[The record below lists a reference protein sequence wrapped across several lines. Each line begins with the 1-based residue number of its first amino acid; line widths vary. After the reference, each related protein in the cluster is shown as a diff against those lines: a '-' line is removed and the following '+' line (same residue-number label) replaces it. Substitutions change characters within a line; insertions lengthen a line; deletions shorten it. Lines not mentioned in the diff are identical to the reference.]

1 MWIVAAVV
9 TMLCFG
15 INNMIFK
22 ATSGTGISKIHMQFF
37 FYLTAFLIMFGYG
50 IVEGFESFNGLTVVL
65 GGIIGILNANGNIQM
80 SKAFEKGPA
89 SLTSPLIS
97 TNTVIP
103 ILSAALIFHE
113 HITLIQ
119 WLGIIVMLASAAVIQ
134 YVPGNGGVKIDY
146 KPWMFHVLLSIG
158 SFGVLGVLMKTS
170 SQLNIDSINTLVCMY
185 AGGATYLIINSL
197 ITKEKWQPTEL
208 KLGAIIGC
216 FSVVGYSSYFFALNT
231 GVASIVFPIVS
242 LSCLVVVLGSCWLYK
257 ERLKMYQVIGVFS
270 ALVGIVI
277 TKIYEACE
285 L

>member
-1 MWIVAAVV
+1 MWIVAAVM
-9 TMLCFG
+9 TMFCFG

-22 ATSGTGISKIHMQFF
+22 VTAGKGLSKVHMQFF
-37 FYLTAFLIMFGYG
+37 FYLIAFLLMCGYG
-50 IVEGFESFNGLTVVL
+50 IISGFASFNGLTIVL
-65 GGIIGILNANGNIQM
+65 GAIIGILNANGNIQM

-119 WLGIIVMLASAAVIQ
+119 WIGIIIMLASAAVIQ
-134 YVPGNGGVKIDY
+134 YVPGNGVKMNY
-146 KPWMFHVLLSIG
+146 KPWMYRVLLSVV

-170 SQLNIDSINTLVCMY
+170 SHLHIDSINTLVCMY
-185 AGGATYLIINSL
+185 GGGASYLIINSF
-197 ITKEKWQPTEL
+197 IMKEKWQRTEL
-208 KLGAIIGC
+208 KFGAIIGC

-242 LSCLVVVLGSCWLYK
+242 LSCLVVVLSSCLLYK
-257 ERLKMYQVIGVFS
+257 ERLKLYQVVGVIS
-270 ALVGIVI
+270 ALVGIVL
-277 TKIYEACE
+277 TKI
-285 L
+285 

>member
-1 MWIVAAVV
+1 MWIIAAVL

-22 ATSGTGISKIHMQFF
+22 VTSGKGLSKVHMQFF
-37 FYLTAFLIMFGYG
+37 FYLVAFILMLGYG
-50 IVEGFESFNGLTVVL
+50 IVAGFASFNGLTIVL
-65 GGIIGILNANGNIQM
+65 GAIIGILNANGNIQM

-119 WLGIIVMLASAAVIQ
+119 WVGIMIMLASAAVIQ
-134 YVPGNGGVKIDY
+134 YVPGSGVKMDY
-146 KPWMFHVLLSIG
+146 KPWMYRVLLSIG

-170 SQLNIDSINTLVCMY
+170 SHLHIDSINTLFCMY
-185 AGGATYLIINSL
+185 GGGAAYLMINSL
-197 ITKEKWQPTEL
+197 MMKEKWQQTEL
-208 KLGAIIGC
+208 KFGTIIGC
-216 FSVVGYSSYFFALNT
+216 FSVVGYSSYFFALET

-242 LSCLVVVLGSCWLYK
+242 LSCLVVVLSSCWLYK
-257 ERLKMYQVIGVFS
+257 ERLKSYQVIGVIS
-270 ALVGIVI
+270 ALVGIVL
-277 TKIYEACE
+277 TKI
-285 L
+285 